1 MLSGKRFSLFALN
14 KNRYF
19 FYFYKFRL
27 RGVVDKTPKI
37 FHCRSPFPRRAPS
50 AKGIKKAPAYKK
62 SACIVMQAPL
72 SVTPEGLE
80 PSTQ

>member
-1 MLSGKRFSLFALN
+1 MLPGKRFSLFALN
-14 KNRYF
+14 KNRHF

-27 RGVVDKTPKI
+27 SGPVDKIPETL
-37 FHCRSPFPRRAPS
+37 CCPFPRGRPPPTAER
-50 AKGIKKAPAYKK
+50 KRDKK

>member
-1 MLSGKRFSLFALN
+1 MLPGKRFSLFALN
-14 KNRYF
+14 KNRHF

-27 RGVVDKTPKI
+27 SGPVDKIPETLCCPL
-37 FHCRSPFPRRAPS
+37 SP
-50 AKGIKKAPAYKK
+50 GKACPPTAERKRDKK

>member
-1 MLSGKRFSLFALN
+1 MLPGKRFSLFALN
-14 KNRYF
+14 KNRHF

-27 RGVVDKTPKI
+27 NRQNSRDTLLP
-37 FHCRSPFPRRAPS
+37 PFPGEGPPPMAERKRD
-50 AKGIKKAPAYKK
+50 KK

>member
-1 MLSGKRFSLFALN
+1 MLPGKRFSLFALN
-14 KNRYF
+14 KNRHF

-27 RGVVDKTPKI
+27 SGPVDKIPETLCCPL
-37 FHCRSPFPRRAPS
+37 SPGKGLPLRPRARE
-50 AKGIKKAPAYKK
+50 IKK

>member
-14 KNRYF
+14 KNRHF

-37 FHCRSPFPRRAPS
+37 FHCRSPFPWGAPS
-50 AKGIKKAPAYKK
+50 AKGIKK